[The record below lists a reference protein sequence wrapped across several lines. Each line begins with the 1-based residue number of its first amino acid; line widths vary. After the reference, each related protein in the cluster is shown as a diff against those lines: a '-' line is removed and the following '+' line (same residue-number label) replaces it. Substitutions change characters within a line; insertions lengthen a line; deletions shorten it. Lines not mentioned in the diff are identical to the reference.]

1 MSWDEI
7 QGHDAVQAKF
17 RTAVA
22 RGRLAS
28 TFLFVG
34 PPAIGKRKF
43 ALKLAEALLCEV
55 NPPADLNPCGKCES
69 CVQVRAQSHPD
80 LILVSRPANRTRIPV
95 DLLIGDAQN
104 RMRAGLCHDITLRP
118 YRGGRKVA
126 IIDDADYLNV
136 EGANCLLKTLEEPPP
151 KSVMILLST
160 SLQRQLPTIRSRSQI
175 IRFDPLPNELI
186 ATLLVEQGVV
196 AELAEARVL
205 AELGHGSLERAMQ
218 VADPELRE
226 FRAALLPRLGT
237 PDFPSVPLAKE
248 TAEFVDRA
256 GKEAPP
262 RRARLI
268 LVMQFAAEFYEQ
280 LMRALCSSAVA
291 GDDLLRKQ
299 VERAV
304 PRFTAGPDAA
314 AACLARCI
322 EAEQEVE
329 SNANLAT
336 LVDAWMDDLSSAG
349 RLGYVPLGQ

>member
-1 MSWDEI
+1 MSWDQI
-7 QGHDAVQAKF
+7 QGHDAVLAKF

-22 RGRLAS
+22 RERLAS

-34 PPAIGKRKF
+34 PPAVGKRKF
-43 ALKLAEALLCEV
+43 ALKLAEALLCER
-55 NPPADLNPCGKCES
+55 NGATSLDPCGQCES
-69 CVQVRAQSHPD
+69 CIQVRAHSHPD
-80 LILVSRPANRTRIPV
+80 LILVERPANRTRIPV
-95 DLLIGDAQN
+95 ELLIGEGQN
-104 RMRAGLCHDITLRP
+104 RMREGLCHDITLRP

-175 IRFDPLPNELI
+175 IRFSPLPNDVI
-186 ATLLVEQGVV
+186 ATLLVEQGAV
-196 AELAEARVL
+196 ADLDEARVL

-226 FRAALLPRLGT
+226 FRAAFLPRLAV
-237 PDFPSVPLAKE
+237 PDFPSVMLAKE
-248 TAEFVDRA
+248 TADFVDRA

-280 LMRALCSSAVA
+280 LMRALCGRPVA
-291 GDDLLRKQ
+291 GDDLLQKQ

-304 PRFTAGPDAA
+304 GRFTAGPDAA
-314 AACLARCI
+314 AACLARCV

-336 LVDAWMDDLSSAG
+336 LVDAWLDDLAAAG
-349 RLGYVPLGQ
+349 RLGYVPAAP

>member
-1 MSWDEI
+1 MSWD
-7 QGHDAVQAKF
+7 QVKGHDQIQAKF

-34 PPAIGKRKF
+34 PPAVGKRKF
-43 ALKLAEALLCEV
+43 ALKLAEALLCEQT
-55 NPPADLNPCGKCES
+55 PPAELNPCGKCEN
-69 CVQVRAQSHPD
+69 CVQVQAHSHPD
-80 LILVSRPANRTRIPV
+80 LILVERPPNRARIPV
-95 DLLIGDAQN
+95 ELLIGDGQN

-118 YRGGRKVA
+118 YRGGRKIA

-160 SLQRQLPTIRSRSQI
+160 SLQRQLPTIRSRSQV
-175 IRFDPLPNELI
+175 IRFSPLPNELI
-186 ATLLVEQGVV
+186 ASLLVQQGVV
-196 AELAEARVL
+196 AELDEARVL
-205 AELGHGSLERAMQ
+205 AELGHGSLQRAMQ

-226 FRAALLPRLGT
+226 FRSSLLPRLGT
-237 PDFPSVPLAKE
+237 PDFASVALAKE
-248 TAEFVDRA
+248 TADFVDRA
-256 GKEAPP
+256 GKDAPP

-280 LMRALCSSAVA
+280 LMRALCGRHAV
-291 GDDLLRKQ
+291 GDDLLVKQ
-299 VERAV
+299 VDRAV

-314 AACLARCI
+314 SACLTRCI

-329 SNANLAT
+329 ANANLAT
-336 LVDAWMDDLSSAG
+336 LIDAWFDDLSAAG
-349 RLGYVPLGQ
+349 RLVNC